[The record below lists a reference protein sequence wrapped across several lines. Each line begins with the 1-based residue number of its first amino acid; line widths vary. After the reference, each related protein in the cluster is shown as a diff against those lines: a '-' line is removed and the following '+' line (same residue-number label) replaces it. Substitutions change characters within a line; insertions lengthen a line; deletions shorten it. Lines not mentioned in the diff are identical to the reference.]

1 MHGLTCGRATL
12 LNFNN
17 NLFKRVKIAV
27 NHTVSFCNRMKL
39 GGAQRPA
46 VKSANVTLHG
56 KTGLMNFHQKGE
68 KKSHSRG
75 VKKKFHA
82 VNSNFHAVFTPV

>member
-12 LNFNN
+12 LDFND
-17 NLFKRVKIAV
+17 NLFKRIKIAV

-46 VKSANVTLHG
+46 VKSANV
-56 KTGLMNFHQKGE
+56 
-68 KKSHSRG
+68 
-75 VKKKFHA
+75 
-82 VNSNFHAVFTPV
+82 VFKNKQ

>member
-12 LNFNN
+12 LDFND
-17 NLFKRVKIAV
+17 NLFKRIKIAV

-46 VKSANVTLHG
+46 VESADV
-56 KTGLMNFHQKGE
+56 
-68 KKSHSRG
+68 
-75 VKKKFHA
+75 
-82 VNSNFHAVFTPV
+82 VFKNKQ